1 MLQFILQGGEMMLF
15 LLILAIIIIV
25 LSIRRIIELYT
36 KKDLNKV
43 KLESGINAIIFWG
56 AISLILGFFAHYLGF
71 YNAMEAIKRAND
83 ISPAIVAQGYAAS
96 LSTILVGLFIFMISA
111 IVWFTLRWRYN
122 KTYKT

>member
-1 MLQFILQGGEMMLF
+1 MINFFMEGGAFMWL

-25 LSIRRIIELYT
+25 LSIRRIIELYG

-43 KLESGINAIIFWG
+43 KVESGINAIIFWG
-56 AISLILGFFAHYLGF
+56 VISLVLGYFAHYLGF
-71 YNAMEAIKRAND
+71 YNAMMAIKRAND
-83 ISPAIVAQGYAAS
+83 ISPAIVAEGYAVS

-122 KTYKT
+122 KAYKA

>member
-1 MLQFILQGGEMMLF
+1 MLNFIMQGGEMMLF

-83 ISPAIVAQGYAAS
+83 ISPAIVAAGYAAS
-96 LSTILVGLFIFMISA
+96 LSTILVGLFIFMLSA
-111 IVWFTLRWRYN
+111 IIWFTLRWRYN